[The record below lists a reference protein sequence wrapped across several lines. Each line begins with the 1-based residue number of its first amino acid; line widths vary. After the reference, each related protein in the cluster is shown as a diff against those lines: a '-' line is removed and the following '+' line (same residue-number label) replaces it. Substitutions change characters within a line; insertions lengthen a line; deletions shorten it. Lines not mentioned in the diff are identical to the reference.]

1 MIIPVLTGEE
11 LLVNFILFIAGF
23 LIGLGVGK
31 LLKGILLI
39 IAGLAI
45 LVIAGFTIAGMF
57 NLEEF
62 WNWFGPLKNM
72 IFFIAGLLAHYPALS
87 IGLIIGVLIG
97 AIK

>member
-1 MIIPVLTGEE
+1 MPVLTGEQ

-31 LLKGILLI
+31 LLKGILLV

-45 LVIAGFTIAGMF
+45 LVIAGFTIAGIF
-57 NLEEF
+57 NPEEL

-72 IFFIAGLLAHYPALS
+72 ASFIGGLLAHYPALS
-87 IGLIIGVLIG
+87 LGLIIGILVG

>member
-1 MIIPVLTGEE
+1 LAMPVLTGEE

-31 LLKGILLI
+31 LLKGILLV

-45 LVIAGFTIAGMF
+45 LVIAGFTIAGIL
-57 NLEEF
+57 NPEEL

-72 IFFIAGLLAHYPALS
+72 ASLIGGLLAHYPALS
-87 IGLIIGVLIG
+87 LGLIIGVFVG